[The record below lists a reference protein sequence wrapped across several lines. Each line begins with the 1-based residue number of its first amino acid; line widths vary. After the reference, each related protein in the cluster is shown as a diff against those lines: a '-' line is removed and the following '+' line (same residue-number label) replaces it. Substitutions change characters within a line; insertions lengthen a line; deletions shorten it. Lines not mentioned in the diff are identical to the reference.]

1 MSQFR
6 ENVRTDGKTDGKRDG
21 RTDGQTLFY
30 RTLPAQAGGSKIFSS
45 MKDIILKINL

>member
-6 ENVRTDGKTDGKRDG
+6 ENVRTDGKTDGRRDE

-30 RTLPAQAGGSKIFSS
+30 RTLPAKAEGPKIFSS
-45 MKDIILKINL
+45 VKDIVLKINL